1 MQVVKVG
8 FSIDESLLIEESEL
22 LCDVQSTVSSE
33 SLQISSLPKDE
44 STDDVVSVSMVSGS
58 NFNCYL
64 QLPVIVSADET
75 FKDFEVRGKNIL
87 LW

>member
-1 MQVVKVG
+1 MW
-8 FSIDESLLIEESEL
+8 FT
-22 LCDVQSTVSSE
+22 STVSSE
-33 SLQISSLPKDE
+33 ILQISSLPRDE
-44 STDDVVSVSMVSGS
+44 STDDVVSESLVSGS

-75 FKDFEVRGKNIL
+75 FKDFGVRGESIL